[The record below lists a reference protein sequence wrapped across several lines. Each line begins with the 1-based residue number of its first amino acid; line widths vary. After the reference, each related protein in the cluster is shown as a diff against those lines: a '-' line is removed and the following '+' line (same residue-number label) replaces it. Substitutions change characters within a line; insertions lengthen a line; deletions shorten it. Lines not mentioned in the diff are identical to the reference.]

1 VNLLGHTYVALAHGR
16 DDPEYLLG
24 AVLPDLAP
32 IAGVRVRGRSGLPG
46 AVGDGVRCH
55 LRADRAF
62 HAHGGF
68 REGAAALRRAV
79 AAAGVASGA
88 SRAVGH
94 AGWELLLDGTLVG
107 TEVEEAFHAGVRDA
121 GEQVAGALGPDD
133 RARWAAFLA
142 RARGGGRLR
151 YDEPRWVAER
161 LHAMLARRPRLRL
174 PDDQV
179 ATVAGALAAHAGAV
193 VAAAPAVLRDT
204 ALAAGSAPSPAGRM
218 GAGLA

>member
-1 VNLLGHTYVALAHGR
+1 
-16 DDPEYLLG
+16 
-24 AVLPDLAP
+24 
-32 IAGVRVRGRSGLPG
+32 
-46 AVGDGVRCH
+46 
-55 LRADRAF
+55 
-62 HAHGGF
+62 
-68 REGAAALRRAV
+68 
-79 AAAGVASGA
+79 
-88 SRAVGH
+88 
-94 AGWELLLDGTLVG
+94 
-107 TEVEEAFHAGVRDA
+107 
-121 GEQVAGALGPDD
+121 VAGALGPDD
-133 RARWAAFLA
+133 RVRWAAFLA